1 MKFINLLKKEL
12 SEIITV
18 QMIATMG
25 VLIVVFMM
33 MGNLMSGAI
42 DSVVEDATNPKIN
55 ICDLDDTELSDSLIN
70 GLKDA
75 GAEITEISVNSDN
88 YAAVLK
94 ENKIKNLIIIPDGFT
109 ESVENKE
116 KPKLISV
123 SKMESAATLANITND
138 NSGAASFINN
148 CVTNIVAQQT
158 GMSMEDID
166 LITNPI
172 EVDENTVVAD
182 KTANISISTI
192 TAKLASQSSM
202 LPIVLFVLIM
212 LTSQSLITS
221 VSNEKIDKTLE
232 TLLSAPVSRVSII
245 TAKML
250 AAAIAALLNAVVM
263 MVGFLVFMKDI
274 TNGVTEQLGEVVGE
288 TLSVD
293 KALDVLGLNLSVGQY
308 ILVGIQFF
316 VTMMICLSVSIILGS
331 LVNDAKSAQT
341 AILPITIIVMF
352 PYVITLLTDVN
363 ALSTVPRILINAIP
377 FTHSFTA
384 MSNLMFGN
392 VKMFAI
398 GLGYQILVFAVCLFI
413 ALKLFKSDKI
423 LTLSLNFGKK
433 KKKVQTED

>member
-55 ICDLDDTELSDSLIN
+55 ICDLDDTELTDSLIN

-182 KTANISISTI
+182 KAANISISTI
-192 TAKLASQSSM
+192 TAKLTSQSSM

>member
-55 ICDLDDTELSDSLIN
+55 ICDLDDTELTDSLIN

-182 KTANISISTI
+182 KTANISISAI
-192 TAKLASQSSM
+192 TAKLTSQSSM

-274 TNGVTEQLGEVVGE
+274 TNGVTEQLGEVVSE